1 MSREL
6 WCDSASSDQFE
17 ELFRSPLAA
26 SPSPPDSDDN
36 LTGGCGMRCN
46 DWCCNEMVLGVR
58 SGRAILDAG
67 GPPMIPVPARCVAA
81 KASWQALLAAMLW
94 ASVFLPATVAAQLAA
109 RSAGPSTSRIAAIAA
124 EEDARGRIGFAA
136 TTAALS
142 DRDPLLRQIAVRAL
156 GRQQSPSHLEAL
168 VKALHDPVL
177 LVRQEAVTA
186 VGQAAQGFRVSMDD
200 NAQRIEWVRDT
211 LSSRPAADPAVLGVV
226 ARTIGRLP
234 HRDSLAARR
243 AEQVILQLLP
253 AGKALGASPPALE
266 GVLHGLYGLARTRRA
281 TGTPSDDATG
291 LMRVATVYRR
301 TGAAAEPAA
310 RVRRLAHLG
319 LIAAGR
325 PTAETVQ
332 GAIAD
337 SDDQVRR
344 LAMTAQA
351 QLTDTL
357 RRLAL
362 VRQGLRD
369 RAPMVR
375 HEAVRAWRAF
385 GPREGCA
392 PLIAALGDR
401 NTHVGLAA
409 LDGLTTACRDADRA
423 GGPLIALV
431 SAPPTG
437 DSSLAGNHGEWQ
449 RHGHALMALARIMPA
464 RVRATVRRDAAA
476 AFWGVRLYAV
486 RAAAILRD
494 TSTLIDRAADPH
506 GNVREAALAALSA
519 VVGHAADSL
528 YIRALSSPDYQVVLQ
543 AATALRASP
552 NADQA
557 IAPMFAA
564 LERITSERRETSRD
578 PRIALLDRIGEAGTA
593 RHADRLRPFQTD
605 FDSTVAMR
613 AAAILTQW
621 TGTRTAAEPRPL
633 QRPTEKIEEL
643 LTGEWRARFT
653 MAPRDGRG
661 SFEVLLH
668 PREAPYTVAR
678 FIRLARAGYY
688 NGLTFHRVEPGF
700 VIQGGSPAATEY
712 VGDGPFMRDELGAR
726 SHTRGTLGISTR
738 GRDTGDA
745 QLFVNL
751 TDNFRL
757 DHDYT
762 VFGEIVQGRDVAER
776 VLEAD
781 VIERVEIVRSR

>member
-1 MSREL
+1 M
-6 WCDSASSDQFE
+6 
-17 ELFRSPLAA
+17 
-26 SPSPPDSDDN
+26 
-36 LTGGCGMRCN
+36 
-46 DWCCNEMVLGVR
+46 
-58 SGRAILDAG
+58 
-67 GPPMIPVPARCVAA
+67 
-81 KASWQALLAAMLW
+81 LLPTTA
-94 ASVFLPATVAAQLAA
+94 AAQQAA
-109 RSAGPSTSRIAAIAA
+109 RATRSSTSRIAAIAA
-124 EEDARGRIGFAA
+124 EEDARGRIGFTT

-142 DRDPLLRQIAVRAL
+142 DRDPLVRQIAVRAL
-156 GRQQSPSHLEAL
+156 GRQQSPSHLDAL
-168 VKALHDPVL
+168 VKALRDPVL
-177 LVRQEAVTA
+177 VVRQEAVTA
-186 VGQAAQGFRVSMDD
+186 VGQAVQGFRASNDD
-200 NAQRIEWVRDT
+200 NAQTIEWVRDT
-211 LSSRPAADPAVLGVV
+211 LSSRSVADPAILGVV

-243 AEQVILQLLP
+243 AEQVILRLLP
-253 AGKALGASPPALE
+253 AGKALGASPPAVE
-266 GVLHGLYGLARTRRA
+266 GVLHGLYGLARSRRV
-281 TGTPSDDATG
+281 TGAPSDDAIAF
-291 LMRVATVYRR
+291 MRLALAYRR

-332 GAIAD
+332 AAIAD
-337 SDDQVRR
+337 NDDQVRR

-369 RAPMVR
+369 RSPLVR

-385 GPREGCA
+385 ASREGCA
-392 PLIAALGDR
+392 PLIAAVGDR
-401 NTHVGLAA
+401 STHVALAA
-409 LDGLTTACRDADRA
+409 LDGLTMACRDADRA

-437 DSSLAGNHGEWQ
+437 DSLYAGRHGEWQ
-449 RHGHALMALARIMPA
+449 KHGHALVALARILPA
-464 RVRATVRRDAAA
+464 RARTTVRRDAAA
-476 AFWGVRLYAV
+476 AFWGVRLYSV

-506 GNVREAALAALSA
+506 GNVREAALAGLSA
-519 VVGHAADSL
+519 VVGHSADSL
-528 YIRALSSPDYQVVLQ
+528 YIRALTARDYQVVLQ
-543 AATALRASP
+543 AAAALRTSP
-552 NADQA
+552 NSDQA
-557 IAPMFAA
+557 LAPMFTA

-613 AAAILTQW
+613 AAAILAQW
-621 TGTRTAAEPRPL
+621 TGTRTAAEPKPL

-643 LTGEWRARFT
+643 LTGEWRARIT
-653 MAPRDGRG
+653 MAAGAGGG
-661 SFEVLLH
+661 SFEVLLY

-678 FIRLARAGYY
+678 FVRLARAGYY

-781 VIERVEIVRSR
+781 VIGRVEIVRSR